1 MMDRQRMMRYGRDQL
16 STWLPVLLMGLF
28 ALGTWWLVR
37 SAPKFSDAPTEKA
50 VSQKPDYFMHDFW
63 VRSFTPEGKLKSE
76 IKGTQGQHYTEDD
89 TLEVTLPRIR
99 SVDDGGHPTVA
110 TAKRAVS
117 TFGASQIKLYG
128 DALVVRDPFTKPGG
142 VVEPRL
148 EFRSEFLHAFV
159 DDKRV
164 SSDQPVVLRRSNDQF
179 TGDVFDYD
187 NQSGVANLQGRV
199 RGVIQPRR

>member
-1 MMDRQRMMRYGRDQL
+1 M
-16 STWLPVLLMGLF
+16 
-28 ALGTWWLVR
+28 
-37 SAPKFSDAPTEKA
+37 
-50 VSQKPDYFMHDFW
+50 
-63 VRSFTPEGKLKSE
+63 
-76 IKGTQGQHYTEDD
+76 
-89 TLEVTLPRIR
+89 
-99 SVDDGGHPTVA
+99 
-110 TAKRAVS
+110 
-117 TFGASQIKLYG
+117 
-128 DALVVRDPFTKPGG
+128 VRDPFTKPGG

-164 SSDQPVVLRRSNDQF
+164 SSDQPVVLRRGNDQF